1 MGDNLDIILAVL
13 GTGVALAALIL
24 TQNANLR
31 RDMDTLRREMTA
43 RIDRLE
49 ADVRGDI
56 ASIRGEMRDLHGRVA
71 RIEGV
76 LVGPRPVERPPTTP
90 PGTSDDQEAA

>member
-1 MGDNLDIILAVL
+1 MGGNLDIILAVL

-31 RDMDTLRREMTA
+31 RELTA
-43 RIDRLE
+43 RMDRLE

-56 ASIRGEMRDLHGRVA
+56 ASIRGELRDLHGRVA

-76 LVGPRPVERPPTTP
+76 LVGPRPVELPPTSP
-90 PGTSDDQEAA
+90 PGTSADQEAA

>member
-1 MGDNLDIILAVL
+1 MTGNLDIILAVL

-31 RDMDTLRREMTA
+31 RELTA
-43 RIDRLE
+43 RMDRLA
-49 ADVRGDI
+49 ADFRGDI
-56 ASIRGEMRDLHGRVA
+56 ASIRGGLRDLHGRVA

-76 LVGPRPVERPPTTP
+76 LVGPRPVELPPTSP